1 MKIAVKEIA
10 IWGIELWERF
20 SSRER
25 VFVSAGVVLTAAL
38 LGYHFLVSPLIDRL
52 EVLDRLIL
60 QKEKEIADM
69 NQLRQRYLASQ
80 QKISAVEGRII
91 QDKGFS
97 LLSFVEG
104 IAVKNQVKDRI
115 VFIRPQPFQVLGEY
129 REVAVEIKL
138 ENVTL
143 AQVVKFFETLQNS
156 PQFLRVKRAQLK
168 TRYNDPKLLDGTFV
182 VASYEK
188 NTE

>member
-1 MKIAVKEIA
+1 MKISLKQFVIG
-10 IWGIELWERF
+10 GIELWERF

-25 VFVSAGVVLTAAL
+25 VFVAIGVVLTAAL
-38 LGYHFLVSPLIDRL
+38 LGYHFLVSPFMDRL
-52 EVLDRLIL
+52 DVLDRLIL
-60 QKEKEIADM
+60 LKEKEIVEM
-69 NQLRQRYLASQ
+69 NQLRQQYLAAQ

-91 QDKGFS
+91 RNEGFS

-115 VFIRPQPFQVLGEY
+115 VFIRPQPSQVLGEY
-129 REVAVEIKL
+129 REVAVEMKL
-138 ENVTL
+138 ESVTL
-143 AQVVKFFETLQNS
+143 AQAVKFLETLQNT

-168 TRYNDPKLLDGTFV
+168 TRYNDPTLLDGTFV

-188 NTE
+188 SS